1 MNELIPT
8 RRFDRFFE
16 QLLFSRVFSLVA
28 VWSLCVALPYVLMW
42 GPRAVWSPDNGQM
55 TAAAVTTLALV
66 LSNVAVFRLLTR
78 YPGGRNA
85 ALVAPQVLAI
95 YLILSLIVLL
105 FRLDVSR
112 YLLFASGIV
121 ALFWLHIEFM
131 VLQHLK
137 KIKLAVIDMGRAIE
151 LTKIPFIDTRVL
163 KAPDLKA
170 IRYDGVVADFD
181 AIDGTW
187 ERFLTRCVLQGT
199 AVYNAKHLLESLTGR
214 VSIRKMSENDI
225 GSLLPSRNYERLK
238 FLFDMFIVLLTLP
251 VVLVVCAVTAI
262 CIRLDSPGPILYTQT
277 RIGRGN
283 RPFTVYKFRSMT
295 CTGDHTEAFAQE
307 NDGRITRV
315 GRVIRMWRID
325 ELPQYINV
333 IRGEMSL
340 IGPRP
345 EQPSFVEQFDEC
357 IPFYSYRHVL
367 KPGIT
372 GWAQVRS
379 GYAADVDETQVKIEH
394 DFYYIKN
401 ASFALD
407 IYIIFLTIRTM
418 LTGYGA
424 R

>member
-1 MNELIPT
+1 MTELIPA

-16 QLLFSRVFSLVA
+16 QLLFSRVFSILIG
-28 VWSLCVALPYVLMW
+28 WCLCVALPYVLMW
-42 GPRAVWSPDNGQM
+42 GPAALWAPDRGQM
-55 TAAAVTTLALV
+55 TAAGVTTLALL
-66 LSNVAVFRLLTR
+66 LSNVAVYRLLTR

-85 ALVAPQVLAI
+85 AFVAPQVLAI
-95 YLILSLIVLL
+95 YLTLSLIVLL

-112 YLLFASGIV
+112 FLLFASGLI

-131 VLQHLK
+131 VLQRLK
-137 KIKLAVIDMGRAIE
+137 MVKLAIIDMGRAIE
-151 LTKIPFIDTRVL
+151 LTNITYIDTRIL
-163 KAPDLKA
+163 KKPDLQE

-187 ERFLTRCVLQGT
+187 ERFLTRCVLRGI

-238 FLFDMFIVLLTLP
+238 FLFDVVIVLLTLP
-251 VVLVVCAVTAI
+251 AVLIICIITAV
-262 CIRLDSPGPILYTQT
+262 CIRLDSSGPILYTQT

-283 RPFTVYKFRSMT
+283 RPFTVYKFRSM
-295 CTGDHTEAFAQE
+295 CWAENQDEAFAE
-307 NDGRITRV
+307 EEDGRITRV
-315 GRVIRMWRID
+315 GRIIRKLRID

-345 EQPSFVEQFDEC
+345 EQPSFVEEFDEL

-379 GYAADVDETQVKIEH
+379 GYAADVDETQIKIEH

-407 IYIIFLTIRTM
+407 IYIIFLTIKTVC
-418 LTGYGA
+418 TGFGA

>member
-1 MNELIPT
+1 MTEFLPA

-16 QLLFSRVFSLVA
+16 QLLFSRVFSIVTG
-28 VWSLCVALPYVLMW
+28 WCLCVALPYVLMW
-42 GPRAVWSPDNGQM
+42 GPRAVWAPDNGQI
-55 TAAAVTTLALV
+55 TAAVVTTLALV
-66 LSNVAVFRLLTR
+66 LSNIAVYRLLTK

-95 YLILSLIVLL
+95 YLILSLVVLL

-112 YLLFASGIV
+112 FLLFVSGMA

-131 VLQHLK
+131 ALQHLK
-137 KIKLAVIDMGRAIE
+137 KVKLAVIDMGRAAE
-151 LTKIPFIDTRVL
+151 LADIGFINTRIL
-163 KAPDLKA
+163 HTPDLA
-170 IRYDGVVADFD
+170 EIRYDGVVADFE

-187 ERFLTRCVLQGT
+187 ERFLTRCVLKGI

-238 FLFDMFIVLLTLP
+238 FLFDLFIVLLTLP
-251 VVLVVCAVTAI
+251 LVLVVCAITAI
-262 CIRLDSPGPILYTQT
+262 CIRLDSPGPVLYKQT

-283 RPFTVYKFRSMT
+283 RPFTLYKFRSMACST
-295 CTGDHTEAFAQE
+295 DATEAFAQQD
-307 NDGRITRV
+307 DGRITRV
-315 GRVIRMWRID
+315 GRIIRMLRID

-345 EQPSFVEQFDEC
+345 EQPSFVEQFDEL

-407 IYIIFLTIRTM
+407 IYIIFLTVKTVF
-418 LTGYGA
+418 TGFGA